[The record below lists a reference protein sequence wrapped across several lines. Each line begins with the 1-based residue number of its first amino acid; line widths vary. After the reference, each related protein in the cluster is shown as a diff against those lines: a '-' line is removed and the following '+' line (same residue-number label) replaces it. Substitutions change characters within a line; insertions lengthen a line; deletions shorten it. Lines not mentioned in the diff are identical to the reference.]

1 MATDY
6 ETLIPSGIAE
16 QAIAAAEQESVV
28 LALGN
33 VIRMGAGV
41 ESIPVVSVAPSVGF
55 VSPAYGGRKP
65 ITQVE
70 WSAERLEPVEIA
82 ATLAIPDAFIDDTG
96 FPVWA
101 SVRSELAKSIAKLL
115 DQAVLFGTSAPPEFP
130 AGGIAGL
137 AGAAQAG
144 TTAEEAI
151 DKALAA
157 VEAQGVRPTGIA
169 SGLAILAALR
179 QSQMAS
185 GLGPVSAEAASI
197 LFGLPVETTVHWDP
211 TKGEALVGDWTQI
224 VIGIREDITYEL
236 STDGVLVDPAGV
248 IQVSAFQD
256 DMTLLR
262 VHLRVAAA
270 IAQPVG
276 PGGTPVV
283 GFEFADWTAT
293 AGARAAGA
301 RRKAG

>member
-6 ETLIPSGIAE
+6 ESLIPSGIAD

-82 ATLAIPDAFIDDTG
+82 ATLAIPDAFIDDSG
-96 FPVWA
+96 FPGVG
-101 SVRSELAKSIAKLL
+101 VRSLRACEGGREGARPGRP
-115 DQAVLFGTSAPPEFP
+115 VRHGAPAAYP

-144 TTAEEAI
+144 ATAEEAI

-157 VEAQGVRPTGIA
+157 VEAQGVRPSGIA
-169 SGLAILAALR
+169 
-179 QSQMAS
+179 
-185 GLGPVSAEAASI
+185 
-197 LFGLPVETTVHWDP
+197 
-211 TKGEALVGDWTQI
+211 
-224 VIGIREDITYEL
+224 
-236 STDGVLVDPAGV
+236 
-248 IQVSAFQD
+248 
-256 DMTLLR
+256 
-262 VHLRVAAA
+262 
-270 IAQPVG
+270 
-276 PGGTPVV
+276 
-283 GFEFADWTAT
+283 
-293 AGARAAGA
+293 
-301 RRKAG
+301 

>member
-6 ETLIPSGIAE
+6 ETLIPSGIAD

-28 LALGN
+28 LALGK

-82 ATLAIPDAFIDDTG
+82 ATLAIPDAFIDDAG

-101 SVRSELAKSIAKLL
+101 SVRSELAKAIAKVL

-137 AGAAQAG
+137 AGAAQTGTDTYTHVLMDERELDYEALIAELLNVQS
-144 TTAEEAI
+144 TTAV
-151 DKALAA
+151 LA
-157 VEAQGVRPTGIA
+157 
-169 SGLAILAALR
+169 
-179 QSQMAS
+179 
-185 GLGPVSAEAASI
+185 
-197 LFGLPVETTVHWDP
+197 
-211 TKGEALVGDWTQI
+211 
-224 VIGIREDITYEL
+224 
-236 STDGVLVDPAGV
+236 
-248 IQVSAFQD
+248 
-256 DMTLLR
+256 
-262 VHLRVAAA
+262 
-270 IAQPVG
+270 
-276 PGGTPVV
+276 
-283 GFEFADWTAT
+283 
-293 AGARAAGA
+293 
-301 RRKAG
+301 

>member
-1 MATDY
+1 
-6 ETLIPSGIAE
+6 
-16 QAIAAAEQESVV
+16 V

-82 ATLAIPDAFIDDTG
+82 ATLAIPDAFIDDAG
-96 FPVWA
+96 FPVWQ
-101 SVRSELAKSIAKLL
+101 SVRSELAKAVAKVL
-115 DQAVLFGTSAPPEFP
+115 DQAVLFGTNSPPEFP

-137 AGAAQAG
+137 AGAAQTGA
-144 TTAEEAI
+144 TAEEAI

-179 QSQMAS
+179 GSQMAS

-197 LFGLPVETTVHWDP
+197 LFGLPVETTVHWDA
-211 TKGEALVGDWTQI
+211 TKGDALVGDWTQLL
-224 VIGIREDITYEL
+224 VGIRDDITYEL

-293 AGARAAGA
+293 AGSARASGP
-301 RRKAG
+301 RRKAARTAA

>member
-6 ETLIPSGIAE
+6 ESLIPSGIADH
-16 QAIAAAEQESVV
+16 AIAAAEQESVV

-82 ATLAIPDAFIDDTG
+82 ATLAIPDAFIDDSG
-96 FPVWA
+96 FPVWE
-101 SVRSELAKSIAKLL
+101 SVRSELAKSVAKVL
-115 DQAVLFGTSAPPEFP
+115 DQAVLFGTGAPASYP

-137 AGAAQAG
+137 AGAAQTG

-157 VEAQGVRPTGIA
+157 VEAQGVRPSGIA
-169 SGLAILAALR
+169 SGLSILSALR

-185 GLGPVSAEAASI
+185 GLGPASAEAASI
-197 LFGLPVETTVHWDP
+197 LFGLPVETTAYWDT
-211 TKGEALVGDWTQI
+211 TKGDALVGDWAQL
-224 VIGIREDITYEL
+224 VIGIREDITHEL
-236 STDGVLVDPAGV
+236 NTDGVLVDP
-248 IQVSAFQD
+248 
-256 DMTLLR
+256 
-262 VHLRVAAA
+262 
-270 IAQPVG
+270 
-276 PGGTPVV
+276 GG
-283 GFEFADWTAT
+283 
-293 AGARAAGA
+293 
-301 RRKAG
+301 